1 MVGPADLWTLSV
13 AIGCGQDYRDTVI
26 VQEVTLMICAHL
38 EFKYD
43 FLTQLVSRISGSWE
57 RVSNL
62 SCLVSLRVRVRVPG
76 NSPATAYWT

>member
-1 MVGPADLWTLSV
+1 MVAPVSKYRLLWH
-13 AIGCGQDYRDTVI
+13 GF
-26 VQEVTLMICAHL
+26 VQEVALMICAHL

-43 FLTQLVSRISGSWE
+43 FLTQLVSRISGSCE